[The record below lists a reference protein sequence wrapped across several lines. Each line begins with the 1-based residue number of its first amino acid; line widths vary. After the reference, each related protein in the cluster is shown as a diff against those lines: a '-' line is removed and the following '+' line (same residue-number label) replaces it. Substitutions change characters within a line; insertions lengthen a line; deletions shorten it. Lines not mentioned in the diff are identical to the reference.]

1 MEVIDYENRFAG
13 VEIGFADRCRIFFFF
28 RIRVDLG
35 RILFALGEQGF
46 LLAGKDDRQVAHG
59 QGSRIGYGD
68 ARSLDGDDAVD
79 VYVFET
85 AGELLTDVIDEGRI
99 DLLVQK
105 VINLQNPV
113 VDDQAIL

>member
-1 MEVIDYENRFAG
+1 M
-13 VEIGFADRCRIFFFF
+13 EIGFADRCRIFFFF
-28 RIRVDLG
+28 RIRVNLG

-85 AGELLTDVIDEGRI
+85 AGELLTDVIDEVRI

>member
-1 MEVIDYENRFAG
+1 MPEAY
-13 VEIGFADRCRIFFFF
+13 
-28 RIRVDLG
+28 
-35 RILFALGEQGF
+35 
-46 LLAGKDDRQVAHG
+46 
-59 QGSRIGYGD
+59 
-68 ARSLDGDDAVD
+68 AVD
-79 VYVFET
+79 MYVFET

>member
-1 MEVIDYENRFAG
+1 MPEASMVN
-13 VEIGFADRCRIFFFF
+13 
-28 RIRVDLG
+28 
-35 RILFALGEQGF
+35 
-46 LLAGKDDRQVAHG
+46 
-59 QGSRIGYGD
+59 
-68 ARSLDGDDAVD
+68 AVD

-85 AGELLTDVIDEGRI
+85 AGELLTDVIDEVRI